1 MAASDV
7 YAPDAIDANRRGT
20 FTDTQRRNLSE
31 RDRGMRWDQLTF
43 AGIALVIGLLLL
55 TSTGPAPNAAF
66 RPVVGVACL
75 LIAGFLVLRW
85 RGLGDTFS
93 SDIREGRVVTVEG
106 ALIKRR
112 VMTGSSSA
120 GEACYL
126 DVAGRSYEVGSAVY
140 AAAPDAGIVRLYILP
155 RTHKVVNFERLP
167 DRPLPAGALDSPT
180 DTLHDIARQIRSHD
194 ETDRAE
200 ARAEMAALG
209 HAVQAQFAAA
219 AVPPSPSDRD
229 PRPLQE
235 AIVGS
240 WRRGPMAVTFD
251 AGGTVRAG
259 MTGQERSGTWK
270 VDADGRLHAD
280 ALGHDQ
286 AAEAWVSGNTLT
298 IAADGMGM
306 TFERVGA

>member
-20 FTDTQRRNLSE
+20 FTDSQRRNMSE
-31 RDRGMRWDQLTF
+31 RDRGIRWDQLTF

-55 TSTGPAPNAAF
+55 TATGPAPNAAF
-66 RPVVGVACL
+66 RPIVGVAS
-75 LIAGFLVLRW
+75 LILAGFLVLRW

-93 SDIREGRVVTVEG
+93 TDIREGRVVTVEG
-106 ALIKRR
+106 AMTKHR
-112 VMTGSSSA
+112 VATGSHSVGDSH
-120 GEACYL
+120 YI
-126 DVAGRSYEVGSAVY
+126 DVAGHSYEVGSALY
-140 AAAPDAGIVRLYILP
+140 EAAPDAGIIRLYILP

-180 DTLHDIARQIRSHD
+180 DTLRDIGRQMRSHVQ
-194 ETDRAE
+194 TDRAE
-200 ARAEMAALG
+200 ARAELAALG

-219 AVPPSPSDRD
+219 AVPPSPADRD

-240 WRRGPMAVTFD
+240 WRRGPMALTFD
-251 AGGTVRAG
+251 AGGSVRAG
-259 MTGQERSGTWK
+259 MPGKEQSGSWK

-298 IAADGMGM
+298 IAADGMGL
-306 TFERVGA
+306 TFERVAP

>member
-1 MAASDV
+1 MATSDI

-20 FTDTQRRNLSE
+20 FTDAQRRNLSE
-31 RDRGMRWDQLTF
+31 RDRGIRWDQLTF

-66 RPVVGVACL
+66 RPLVGTGCL
-75 LIAGFLVLRW
+75 VLAGFLVLRW

-93 SDIREGRVVTVEG
+93 SDIREGRVTTVEG
-106 ALIKRR
+106 ALMKRR
-112 VMTGSSSA
+112 VNTGTSSA
-120 GEACYL
+120 GEIHYL
-126 DVAGRSYEVGSAVY
+126 DVAGHSYEVGSAVY

-167 DRPLPAGALDSPT
+167 DRPLPAGALESPT
-180 DTLHDIARQIRSHD
+180 DALRDIGRQMRSHD

-209 HAVQAQFAAA
+209 GSVRAQFAAA
-219 AVPPSPSDRD
+219 AVPPPPAERD

-235 AIVGS
+235 SIIGS
-240 WRRGPMAVTFD
+240 WRRGPMAIRFD
-251 AGGTVRAG
+251 ADGVVHADMGGSN
-259 MTGQERSGTWK
+259 RSGRWK
-270 VDADGRLHAD
+270 IDGDGRLHAD

-286 AAEAWVSGNTLT
+286 AAEAWVSGDTLT
-298 IAADGMGM
+298 ISADGMGM
-306 TFERVGA
+306 TFERVTA